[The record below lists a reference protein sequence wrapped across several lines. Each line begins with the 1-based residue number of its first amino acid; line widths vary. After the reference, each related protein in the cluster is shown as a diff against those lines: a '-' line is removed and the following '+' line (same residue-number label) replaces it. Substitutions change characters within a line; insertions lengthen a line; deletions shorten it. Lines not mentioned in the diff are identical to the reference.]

1 MTTMWCYSYYMET
14 LNKTFK
20 KTKLEK
26 GLYQYEVG
34 TLLVRAER
42 RLNGKW
48 DVNVFDGK
56 EFKTLT
62 TASSLGLV
70 ETAIKGL

>member
-1 MTTMWCYSYYMET
+1 MENG
-14 LNKTFK
+14 NKTFK

-26 GLYQYEVG
+26 GLYQFEANG
-34 TLLVRAER
+34 LLVRAER
-42 RLNGKW
+42 RRNGKW

-62 TASSLGLV
+62 TVSSLGLV
-70 ETAIKGL
+70 EMALHQGNK